1 MPQSRLYFINSSDE
15 KSVLQNHNDKQ
26 RIKIM
31 FQRMTDIFM
40 QHVGNSQIEISALKK
55 SLCYRILTTIDAKIK
70 TKIVVN
76 FIQNTIYFNIPNSF
90 SESSS

>member
-26 RIKIM
+26 KIKMM

-40 QHVGNSQIEISALKK
+40 QHVQTAIV
-55 SLCYRILTTIDAKIK
+55 SLDG
-70 TKIVVN
+70 
-76 FIQNTIYFNIPNSF
+76 S
-90 SESSS
+90 